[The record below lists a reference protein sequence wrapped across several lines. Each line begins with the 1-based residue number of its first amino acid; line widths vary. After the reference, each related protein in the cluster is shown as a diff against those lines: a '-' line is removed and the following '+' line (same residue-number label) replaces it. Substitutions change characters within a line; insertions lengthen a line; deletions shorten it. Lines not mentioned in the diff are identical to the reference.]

1 MAPENERSGRTKTP
15 SFKASILGGRW
26 RTSKRSPN
34 QNLDG
39 VSLIMSVA
47 LNNQNNSS
55 KIQNDFMR
63 ALMECSSELQDQV
76 LLLLKDVVC
85 PDDVDPDDKE
95 MAMFTIADIL
105 FPNPHKGLHGMDL
118 QESED
123 EAAQRDS
130 ELSEIVRQ
138 MDAQEATFA
147 HRLQA
152 AMDEQG
158 MTQCELASAVGL
170 GQSAIANL
178 LARNCRPQR
187 RTVVKLANALSVS
200 PDELWP
206 NTKDA

>member
-1 MAPENERSGRTKTP
+1 
-15 SFKASILGGRW
+15 
-26 RTSKRSPN
+26 
-34 QNLDG
+34 
-39 VSLIMSVA
+39 MSVA

-123 EAAQRDS
+123 EAAQRHS